1 MRLSSFAAAATI
13 LCASL
18 AAHADDMFTLTD
30 GTTNVV
36 TFELPS
42 SVTPMTCSAGVDP
55 DNFCVFNVA
64 VTANGVT
71 TTGDTV
77 QFFDLAESGG
87 LDIQQPDLNFLVSQT
102 GPALFTLDNGVAT
115 FDLGTVPLQSFN
127 GSVPP
132 PLILSNLTVTIA
144 PTPEPSSFA
153 LLGTGLLGVA
163 GAMKRRFA

>member
-1 MRLSSFAAAATI
+1 MRLSSFATAA
-13 LCASL
+13 LVLSASL
-18 AAHADDMFTLTD
+18 AAHADDVFTLT
-30 GTTNVV
+30 GGNNVA

-42 SVTPMTCSAGVDP
+42 SVTPMTCTFGADP

-64 VTANGVT
+64 VTTNGVT

-77 QFFDLAESGG
+77 QFFDLTDSGG
-87 LDIQQPDLNFLVSQT
+87 LNILQPDLTYLLSQT
-102 GPALFTLDNGVAT
+102 GPALFTLNNGEAT

-132 PLILSNLTVTIA
+132 PLIMTDLSVTIA
-144 PTPEPSSFA
+144 PTPEPSSIA

>member
-1 MRLSSFAAAATI
+1 MRPSSFAAAAI
-13 LCASL
+13 VLSASL

-30 GTTNVV
+30 GTNVV
-36 TFELPS
+36 TFDLPS
-42 SVTPMTCSAGVDP
+42 AVTPMTCSVSPDP

-64 VTANGVT
+64 VTTNGMT

-77 QFFDLAESGG
+77 QFFDLTESGG
-87 LDIQQPDLNFLVSQT
+87 LDIQQGTDFLVSQT
-102 GPALFTLDNGVAT
+102 GPALFTLDNGLAT
-115 FDLGTVPLQSFN
+115 FDLGTVPLQNFN

-132 PLILSNLTVTIA
+132 PLIMTDLTITVA